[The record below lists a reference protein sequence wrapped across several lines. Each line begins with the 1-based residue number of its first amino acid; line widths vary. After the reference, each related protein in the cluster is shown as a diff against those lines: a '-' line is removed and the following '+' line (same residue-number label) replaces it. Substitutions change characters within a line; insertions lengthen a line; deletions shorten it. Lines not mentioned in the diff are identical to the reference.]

1 MPDRYF
7 EKIGSDFDVTKIQYN
22 LTQKLYYLI
31 ERIKYHYNIDI
42 NYPIFENINL
52 YNIEDVGDDIVIDIS
67 NLVISNNV
75 FLNNIVN
82 SISKDKINKIM

>member
-52 YNIEDVGDDIVIDIS
+52 YNIEDVVIITEYVRKS
-67 NLVISNNV
+67 KPRRTEKCLL
-75 FLNNIVN
+75 FLT
-82 SISKDKINKIM
+82 SL